1 MKNNKFL
8 VKSFGMF
15 FRYKPGRLIF
25 QFIIS
30 LFLGFTQGLSI
41 ALLIPLLGLLTPNGS
56 PSSNTFINF
65 IETFFNKSG
74 VGLNLKL
81 VLIVYAVALAIIAL
95 LNYAQSIMQSSY
107 QQGFSFSLR
116 QRLFKKIL
124 NSDWEFLNGNSKHN
138 HIQILTN
145 EIPKVT
151 TYYYF
156 YLNMASKA
164 IFALSH
170 VIVAMMVSFEFTIF
184 ILIIGFL
191 IFIALHKN
199 INRSEKLGDETVSSF
214 RKMLKHIDDFWST
227 VKIAKVHNSEI
238 FYMEQF
244 NIANE
249 RILKNQLEH
258 TKNRSFPTLIFSVT
272 GIFILII
279 IVYFSYSVIGIPVQN
294 IFVLILLFSR
304 IYPQFSQINNDMNML
319 VANSKSTR
327 MVLDLD
333 KNITYNDF
341 NTTEDISP
349 ISFNSGIDLKNID
362 FSYLNENPL
371 FTNFYAFFPAHK
383 ITGIIGKTG
392 CGKTT
397 LLDIITGLLKTQKGS
412 IMVDGIELNET
423 NYKKWRKKI
432 SYLPQESFFIDATI
446 RTNLIWDSS
455 SNFSDEQIYKTL
467 KMVDAYDVV
476 MKQKDG
482 LDTYISNYQYHF
494 SGGERQRLSLARALI
509 RTPKLLLLDEATSAL
524 DSFTEATIM
533 DSLVLLKNNVTIIFV
548 THRLNLIKY
557 FDKVITLDSK
567 TDTI

>member
-1 MKNNKFL
+1 MKNNIFL
-8 VKSFGMF
+8 IKSFGMF

-81 VLIVYAVALAIIAL
+81 VLIVYAVALAVIAL

-151 TYYYF
+151 TYYYY

-170 VIVAMMVSFEFTIF
+170 VIVAMMVSFEFTMF
-184 ILIIGFL
+184 ILIIGIL
-191 IFIALHKN
+191 IFITLHKN
-199 INRSEKLGDETVSSF
+199 INRSEKLGDETISSF

-227 VKIAKVHNSEI
+227 VKIAKVHNSEN

-244 NIANE
+244 DIANE
-249 RILKNQLEH
+249 RILKNQLAH

-272 GIFILII
+272 GILILIT
-279 IVYFSYSVIGIPVQN
+279 IVYFSYSIIGIPIQN

-304 IYPQFSQINNDMNML
+304 IYPQFSQINTDMNML
-319 VANSKSTR
+319 VANSKSTK

-341 NTTEDISP
+341 NTTGDFP
-349 ISFNSGIDLKNID
+349 PLSFNSSIDLKNID
-362 FSYLNENPL
+362 FAYLNEKPL
-371 FTNFYAFFPAHK
+371 FINFNTSFPAHK

-412 IMVDGIELNET
+412 IMVDGVELNET
-423 NYKKWRKKI
+423 NYKAWRKKI

-446 RTNLIWDSS
+446 RNNLIWDSS
-455 SNFSDEQIYKTL
+455 SNFSDEQIYETL

-533 DSLVLLKNNVTIIFV
+533 DSLVLLKNDVTIIFV